1 MLRGMS
7 RHHDLRRIEDAIV
20 RIQRIS
26 LGREAARRR
35 AERAGVTVGRPA
47 VSILGELH
55 RGGPQRLSDLSRH
68 TGLEAPLVSRE
79 VRALVAD
86 GYVTRDA
93 DPGDGRAAI
102 VAMTALGKETYL
114 RYRKSVDDIIA
125 ETFKV
130 WTQDDLEVLADSLE
144 RVAGDFASFG

>member
-1 MLRGMS
+1 MS
-7 RHHDLRRIEDAIV
+7 RQQDLRRIEDAIV

-47 VSILGELH
+47 VSILGELRRH
-55 RGGPQRLSDLSRH
+55 GPQRLSDLSRH

-86 GYVTRDA
+86 GYVTREA

-102 VAMTALGKETYL
+102 VALTPLGQETHSA
-114 RYRKSVDDIIA
+114 YRKATDEIIA
-125 ETFKV
+125 ATFRA
-130 WTQDDLEVLADSLE
+130 WAREDLDQLAVSLE
-144 RVAGDFASFG
+144 RVAQDFAGYS

>member
-1 MLRGMS
+1 MS
-7 RHHDLRRIEDAIV
+7 RQHDLRRIEDAIV

-35 AERAGVTVGRPA
+35 SERAGVSVGRPA

-55 RGGPQRLSDLSRH
+55 RNGPQRLSDLSRH

-79 VRALVAD
+79 VRALVDD
-86 GYVTRDA
+86 GYVTRVA

-102 VAMTALGKETYL
+102 VAMTEIGAATYL
-114 RYRKSVDDIIA
+114 KYRKAVDDIIA
-125 ETFKV
+125 ETFKGWAV
-130 WTQDDLEVLADSLE
+130 PELEQLASSLE
-144 RVAGDFASFG
+144 RVAHDFASFG

>member
-1 MLRGMS
+1 MS
-7 RHHDLRRIEDAIV
+7 RQQDLRRIEDAIV

-35 AERAGVTVGRPA
+35 SERAGVSVGRPA

-55 RGGPQRLSDLSRH
+55 RNGPQRLSDLSRH

-86 GYVTRDA
+86 GLVTRVA

-102 VAMTALGKETYL
+102 VAMTEQGETTYVK
-114 RYRKSVDDIIA
+114 YRKAVDDIIA
-125 ETFKV
+125 ETFRG
-130 WTQDDLEVLADSLE
+130 WGMSELDQLASSLE
-144 RVAGDFASFG
+144 RVARDFASFS

>member
-1 MLRGMS
+1 MS
-7 RHHDLRRIEDAIV
+7 RQHDLRRIEDAIV

-35 AERAGVTVGRPA
+35 SERAGVSVGRPA

-55 RGGPQRLSDLSRH
+55 RNGRQRLSDLSRH

-79 VRALVAD
+79 VRALVDD
-86 GYVTRDA
+86 GYVTRVA

-102 VAMTALGKETYL
+102 VEMTELGKITYVQ
-114 RYRKSVDDIIA
+114 YRKAVDDIIA
-125 ETFKV
+125 ETFKGWAV
-130 WTQDDLEVLADSLE
+130 SELEQLASSLE
-144 RVAGDFASFG
+144 RVAHDFASYS

>member
-1 MLRGMS
+1 MS
-7 RHHDLRRIEDAIV
+7 RQQDLRRIEDAIV

-35 AERAGVTVGRPA
+35 SERAGVSVGRPA

-55 RGGPQRLSDLSRH
+55 RHGRQRLSDLSRH

-79 VRALVAD
+79 VRALVND
-86 GYVTRDA
+86 GYVTRVA

-102 VAMTALGKETYL
+102 VEMTELGATTYL
-114 RYRKSVDDIIA
+114 KYRKAVDDIIA
-125 ETFKV
+125 ETFKG
-130 WTQDDLEVLADSLE
+130 WTVGDLDHLASSLE
-144 RVAGDFASFG
+144 RVAGDFAAYS